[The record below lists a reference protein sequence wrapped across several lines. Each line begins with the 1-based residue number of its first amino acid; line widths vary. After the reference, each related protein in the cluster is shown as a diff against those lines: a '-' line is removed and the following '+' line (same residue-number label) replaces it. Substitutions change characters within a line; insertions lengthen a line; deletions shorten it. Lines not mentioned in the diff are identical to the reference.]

1 MSSSGDSARGD
12 RCVPAVGAVARA
24 VAADESSPAASRAA
38 WTEAILQRL
47 AWTTARV
54 AVIPV
59 EEVETASAVATA
71 GVAEEVADAEPR
83 GAAVG
88 VAVSAVAA
96 SSVERI
102 SAFHWASLSVKV
114 RAHTSSNLP

>member
-1 MSSSGDSARGD
+1 MVGPRTLRSIRLCCCSVEVFKLLSGAFQLMLLALPKVDETL
-12 RCVPAVGAVARA
+12 PGAHLKTGQT
-24 VAADESSPAASRAA
+24 SC
-38 WTEAILQRL
+38 
-47 AWTTARV
+47 
-54 AVIPV
+54 
-59 EEVETASAVATA
+59 AVATA

-102 SAFHWASLSVKV
+102 SAFHWTSLSVKV

>member
-1 MSSSGDSARGD
+1 MMA
-12 RCVPAVGAVARA
+12 
-24 VAADESSPAASRAA
+24 E
-38 WTEAILQRL
+38 
-47 AWTTARV
+47 TAREE
-54 AVIPV
+54 AATAR

-96 SSVERI
+96 SSERS
-102 SAFHWASLSVKV
+102 SAFHAISGRVNLRLAS
-114 RAHTSSNLP
+114 SSKLPQSS

>member
-1 MSSSGDSARGD
+1 MMA
-12 RCVPAVGAVARA
+12 
-24 VAADESSPAASRAA
+24 E
-38 WTEAILQRL
+38 
-47 AWTTARV
+47 TAREE
-54 AVIPV
+54 AATAR

-102 SAFHWASLSVKV
+102 SAFHWTSLSVKV